1 MDEPA
6 AEQIKK
12 TTVIVQALCN
22 IYGRSS
28 STFSLRHYHVNPN
41 PESTPVRGIRP
52 ESLSELPPHRVLD
65 EEIRDE
71 KLSKS
76 YDPRDDIKR
85 IRRIQALMDYRLE
98 EIDGSTSAPSGAI
111 KIAELLGVDDELLHE
126 MKAAWQEEEW
136 QN

>member
-1 MDEPA
+1 MKISER
-6 AEQIKK
+6 KVGK
-12 TTVIVQALCN
+12 T
-22 IYGRSS
+22 
-28 STFSLRHYHVNPN
+28 
-41 PESTPVRGIRP
+41 
-52 ESLSELPPHRVLD
+52 
-65 EEIRDE
+65 
-71 KLSKS
+71 